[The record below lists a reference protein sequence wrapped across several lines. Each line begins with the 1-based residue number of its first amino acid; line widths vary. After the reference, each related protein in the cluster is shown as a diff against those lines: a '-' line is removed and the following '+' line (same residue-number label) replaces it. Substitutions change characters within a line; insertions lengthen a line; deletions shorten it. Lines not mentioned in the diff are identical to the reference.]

1 MRRPRV
7 LAIVQAG
14 GAGGRMEVLTRER
27 AKPALAFAGAYQL
40 VDFPLSN
47 LTHSGISDVWL
58 SVQFLGATLE
68 EQVANGRPWDLDRT
82 RGGLRLLMPEE
93 GTGGL
98 DEEGFARGNADQLFR
113 LRDQVTEFD
122 PEVVV
127 VLSADH
133 VYAYDVAELV
143 EAHLA
148 AGAEATLLTTRTPPG
163 DDARDH
169 AVVETEDA
177 EGDDGAGAG
186 RVTGFA
192 YKPDDPTTDVIAT
205 EVIAYDPAVL
215 REVLEELHREL
226 GADAEEGDTGLG
238 DFGDHLLPRLLERG
252 RVHAVRLEGYWRDVG
267 QPHLYLLAHQ
277 ELQTDGRGVLDVPGW
292 PILTRQPQ
300 RSPARLLAGSHVED
314 SLVSPGCRVAG
325 RVVRSTLGPG
335 VEVHAGA
342 SVVDSVVL
350 ARTVVRRG
358 AAVTTSILDTGCD
371 VGTGATVGSND
382 ADASDPA
389 QITLVGRDSRIAEG
403 ASVPAGARL
412 EPGTSA

>member
-1 MRRPRV
+1 MRGPRV

-27 AKPALAFAGAYQL
+27 AKPALSFAGAYQL
-40 VDFPLSN
+40 IDFPLSN

-113 LRDQVTEFD
+113 LRDQVSAFD
-122 PEVVV
+122 PDVLV

-133 VYAYDVAELV
+133 VYSYDVGELV
-143 EAHLA
+143 EAHLE
-148 AGAEATLLTTRTPPG
+148 AGAEATLLTTRTPSG

-169 AVVETEDA
+169 AVVETA
-177 EGDDGAGAG
+177 YGSGGG

-192 YKPDDPTTDVIAT
+192 YKPDEPATDVIAT
-205 EVIAYDPAVL
+205 EVIAYDPRAL

-238 DFGDHLLPRLLERG
+238 DFGDHLVPRLLERG
-252 RVHAVRLEGYWRDVG
+252 RVHAVPLEGYWRDVG
-267 QPHLYLLAHQ
+267 QPHLYLRAHQ
-277 ELQTDGRGVLDVPGW
+277 ELQAEGRGVLDVPGW
-292 PILTRQPQ
+292 PILSRQPQ
-300 RSPARLLAGSHVED
+300 RSPARLLEGSEVVD

-342 SVVDSVVL
+342 SVVDSVVM
-350 ARTVVRRG
+350 AGTVVHGG
-358 AAVTTSILDTGCD
+358 AHVATSIIDTRCEVGEGARVGAEQASLD
-371 VGTGATVGSND
+371 D
-382 ADASDPA
+382 AE
-389 QITLVGRDSRIAEG
+389 QLTLVGRDSRITAG
-403 ASVPAGARL
+403 TVVAAGARL
-412 EPGTSA
+412 EPGTTA

>member
-113 LRDQVTEFD
+113 LRDQVTAFD
-122 PEVVV
+122 PDVLV

-133 VYAYDVAELV
+133 VYTYDVGELV

-169 AVVETEDA
+169 AVVETASED
-177 EGDDGAGAG
+177 GGG

-192 YKPDDPTTDVIAT
+192 YKPEDPATDVIAT
-205 EVIAYDPAVL
+205 EVIAYDPRVL

-238 DFGDHLLPRLLERG
+238 DYGDHLLPRLLERG
-252 RVHAVRLEGYWRDVG
+252 QVHAVPLEGYWRDVG
-267 QPHLYLLAHQ
+267 QPHLYLLAHR
-277 ELQTDGRGVLDVPGW
+277 ELQAEGRGVLDVPGW

-300 RSPARLLAGSHVED
+300 RSPARLLEGSHVVD

-342 SVVDSVVL
+342 TVVDSVLL
-350 ARTVVRRG
+350 AGTVVRRDAHVATAVVDTRCEVGEG
-358 AAVTTSILDTGCD
+358 ARVGEEQQGLD
-371 VGTGATVGSND
+371 D
-382 ADASDPA
+382 ADRV
-389 QITLVGRDSRIAEG
+389 TLVGRDSRVAPG
-403 ASVPAGARL
+403 AVVPAGARL
-412 EPGTSA
+412 EPGTTA